1 MNEICCLPLN
11 RLSRLLRR
19 GEVSSSEAV
28 EAYLARIE
36 ALNGALNA
44 YVTVTADQAR
54 AAARESE
61 RRRNGAELGPLDGVP
76 LALKDL
82 IDVAGVATT
91 NGMEVLSHA
100 LAAEDAEVTRRLKA
114 TGAVLLGKLNMH
126 EGALGMTTNNI
137 HFGKCRNPWNTAKT
151 PGGSSG
157 GSGSAVAAG
166 LAAGALGSDN
176 MGSIRI
182 PASFCGIAGLKP
194 SNGLV
199 STRGMV
205 ELSWSTGAV
214 GPMVRGVDGLAMLM
228 SVLAGPDP
236 RDPWS
241 RQAPE
246 VLDFTLPETPELS
259 GVRIGV
265 AEDFACE
272 PEPEAARAFERAAG
286 VLGELGAE
294 VRPVTIEGLA
304 AARMACLLIIEAEG
318 ALAYARYLDD
328 PKVVF
333 AAEVR
338 QQLDYGRDMPAA
350 KLADALRGR
359 ALLRRRVEALFQ
371 EVDLLMSPTTP
382 RAALSFDEAVPADT
396 PGYMALA
403 NLCGLPALSVP
414 MGFDADGMPLG
425 LQLMAAPFRDPLVLR
440 VGKAYERA
448 TDWHERRPDPA
459 AAA

>member
-1 MNEICCLPLN
+1 M
-11 RLSRLLRR
+11 
-19 GEVSSSEAV
+19 

-44 YVTVTADQAR
+44 YIEVTAEPAR
-54 AAARESE
+54 AAARDSE

-82 IDVAGVATT
+82 IDLAGVATT
-91 NGMEVLSHA
+91 NGMEVLRHA

-114 TGAVLLGKLNMH
+114 AGAVLLGKLNMH
-126 EGALGMTTNNI
+126 EGALGMTTDNI
-137 HFGKCRNPWNTAKT
+137 HFGKCRNPWDTAAT

-157 GSGSAVAAG
+157 GSGAAVAAG

-182 PASFCGIAGLKP
+182 PSSFCGIAGLKP

-199 STRGMV
+199 GTRGMV

-214 GPMVRGVDGLAMLM
+214 GPMARGVDGLALLM

-241 RQAPE
+241 RQAPGA
-246 VLDFTLPETPELS
+246 LDFTLPEAPDLTGLK
-259 GVRIGV
+259 IGV
-265 AEDFACE
+265 PEDFGCE
-272 PEPEAARAFERAAG
+272 PGPEAARAFEAAAA

-294 VRPVTIEGLA
+294 IRPVTIEDLA
-304 AARMACLLIIEAEG
+304 GGRLACLLIIEAEG

-333 AAEVR
+333 AADIR
-338 QQLDYGRDMPAA
+338 QQLEYGRTMPAA
-350 KLADALRGR
+350 KLAAAQRAR

-371 EVDLLMSPTTP
+371 EVDLLISPATP
-382 RAALSFDEAVPADT
+382 RAANSFDVAVPADT
-396 PGYMALA
+396 PSYMALA
-403 NLCGLPALSVP
+403 NLCGLPALSLP
-414 MGFDADGMPLG
+414 MGFDGSGLPLG
-425 LQLMAAPFRDPLVLR
+425 LQVMAARFRDPLVLR
-440 VGKAYERA
+440 AGKAYEQA
-448 TDWHERRPDPA
+448 TDWHERRPEPA
-459 AAA
+459 

>member
-1 MNEICCLPLN
+1 MNEICDLPLD

-19 GEVSSSEAV
+19 GGVSPSEAV

-36 ALNGALNA
+36 ALDGALNA
-44 YVTVTADQAR
+44 YIEVTAEQAR

-91 NGMEVLSHA
+91 NGMAVLRHA
-100 LAAEDAEVTRRLKA
+100 IAAEDAEVTRRLKVA
-114 TGAVLLGKLNMH
+114 GAVLLGKLNMH
-126 EGALGMTTNNI
+126 EGALGMTTDNI
-137 HFGKCRNPWNTAKT
+137 HFGKCRNPWDTAAT

-157 GSGSAVAAG
+157 GSGAAVA
-166 LAAGALGSDN
+166 
-176 MGSIRI
+176 
-182 PASFCGIAGLKP
+182 
-194 SNGLV
+194 V

-205 ELSWSTGAV
+205 ELSWSTGSV
-214 GPMVRGVDGLAMLM
+214 GPMTRGVDGLAMLM

-246 VLDFTLPETPELS
+246 ALDFTLPEAPELS
-259 GVRIGV
+259 GLRIGV
-265 AEDFACE
+265 PEDFPCE
-272 PEPEAARAFERAAG
+272 PGPEAARAFERAAG
-286 VLGELGAE
+286 ILGELGAE
-294 VRPVTIEGLA
+294 VRPLAIEGLA
-304 AARMACLLIIEAEG
+304 GARMACLLIIEAEG
-318 ALAYARYLDD
+318 ALSYARYLDD
-328 PKVVF
+328 PAVVF
-333 AAEVR
+333 ATEVR
-338 QQLDYGRDMPAA
+338 QQLDYGRTMPAA
-350 KLADALRGR
+350 KLAGALKER
-359 ALLRRRVEALFQ
+359 ALLRRRIEALFQ

-382 RAALSFDEAVPADT
+382 RAALCFDEPVPADT

-403 NLCGLPALSVP
+403 NLCGLPALSLP

-448 TDWHERRPDPA
+448 TDWHERRPAPA
-459 AAA
+459 APA